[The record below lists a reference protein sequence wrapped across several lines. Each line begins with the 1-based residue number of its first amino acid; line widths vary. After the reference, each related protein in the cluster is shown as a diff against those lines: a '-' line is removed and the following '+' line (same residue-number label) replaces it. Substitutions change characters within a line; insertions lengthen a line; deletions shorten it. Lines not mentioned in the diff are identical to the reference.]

1 MFDRLGAGAGG
12 TPSPESDEVPDSGLG
27 PGSLSAGIHFEALEP
42 RLLLSASADSPASGA
57 VIQAAQP
64 SEHAALEIEHVQFSQ
79 QNQALA
85 NDLSHTTEINADS
98 RPAATTTLESVDLLA
113 NADHQLLN
121 PISIQQELVV
131 VDGGITNYEQLVTDL
146 LSDRDDCRQIEVVVL
161 DPLQDGVAQITDLLA
176 DRQDLDAVHFVTH
189 GSDQGV
195 KLGDTWLDS
204 ESLEEYS
211 GNLTAWKTA
220 LSTDADL
227 LFYGCNLA
235 AGETGQALIQSIAN
249 LTGADVAASDDL
261 TGHADSGGDWEL
273 EHVVGTVELRIA
285 FNGVSWQ
292 GVLVDFTVDT
302 TNDTVDAT
310 PGDGVAQDAAGD
322 TSLRAAIME
331 ANALGGT
338 NKVILPA
345 NTYTLSITST
355 NEDASANGDLDIDG
369 NLTIEGASA
378 ATTSIDGGALDRV
391 IQIISGTVT
400 ISEVTITNGDTSGNG
415 GGISNAGNLT
425 LNDVEITDSAGLLG
439 GGFYNAGT
447 GTADLDRVT
456 ISGSTADTGG
466 GVYNDAGTLTITN
479 ATITANTGSSTG
491 AGLYIKGHVDIIN
504 STIAH
509 NLVSDGLKVKS
520 GGNSATLINTIL
532 ANNAGGNFS
541 GPGLTI
547 AGDSI
552 DTDGSTGL
560 TATALVDLKLD
571 TTLQNNGGTTRTLAL
586 QTGSVAING
595 GTVTGAPAADQRGY
609 TRDVSP
615 DVGAY
620 EFGGSPLG
628 GFWLTTEDNVASSG
642 ATKGLDAW
650 EDGDVLQFGDP
661 DLTLESPTTDGTMA
675 LAFDADRLASDGAA
689 EIDAIHYVTKDITVG
704 NTTTMDLYA
713 GDILFSTVLGED
725 FSSTNTLSGVED
737 SDLVVFR
744 PDTPGDYSSGT
755 FYMLLDESLDT
766 AGWLDMGGVSLVEK
780 DTDVAGT
787 TLPAGSF
794 ILLEG
799 ALAAR
804 KKIHLYTPDKVGSV
818 DTEGTLSLLF
828 DGGDASLA
836 AFDGLELIE
845 EAVNVGGT
853 ALSAGHILISHDG
866 IASISYLNV
875 TAIEPGT
882 SAATST
888 LLLDGNDVGLTT
900 SNENI
905 FSLTLLP
912 VSAAAN
918 NAPTA
923 TGVPTDVS
931 VTEDVAGDF
940 DLSAVTFADIDGD
953 SLTVTLDASS
963 GTFAA
968 GDSGGVT
975 IGGTGTGTLTL
986 TGTVAAI
993 NTYLDTV
1000 SNIQYTGALNVSG
1013 EDAATYTLNA
1023 NDGTV
1028 NPQVGSGTIDIT
1040 AVDDP
1045 ININTSG
1052 NTVTFTEDAGATT
1065 ALFAAA
1071 IDTIEPGDTITQLL
1085 LNLANVEAGD
1095 TLSFGGTDIDLN
1107 SNGATGPVAGFTY
1120 TVSSAGTNPVV
1131 TITHAGADD
1140 ATVNA
1145 LLNSLVFNNTSNND
1159 PSTTARTV
1167 TLTSVTDSGSGT
1179 TADGTVATVNVV
1191 KADDAININTSG
1203 NTVTFTED
1211 AGATTALFAAAI
1223 DTIEP
1228 GDTITQLLLNLANV
1242 EAGDTLSFGGT
1253 DIDLNSN
1260 GATGP
1265 VAGFTYTV
1273 SSAGTNPVVTITHAG
1288 ADDATVNALLNSLVF
1303 NNTSNNDPSTTARTV
1318 TLTSVTDSG
1327 SGTTADGTVATVN
1340 VTQTNDAPVNTVPGA
1355 QTTLVNTALV
1365 FSSGNGNQISI
1376 SDVDA
1381 GIVEVELTATN
1392 GTLTLAGVGGLTFTS
1407 GGNGTGSMK
1416 FTGTV
1421 ANINTAMDG
1430 MSFDPTPAYSGAASL
1445 QIDTDDLGNTG
1456 VGGTM
1461 SDSDTVAI
1469 TVNATNTP
1477 PNATNLNAAETYTED
1492 IPLDLTNIVI
1502 TDADSAN
1509 VTATLTLSN
1518 PATGTLNTD
1527 TSGLVTSTF
1536 AAGVWSASG
1545 AIADVNTLLAGVA
1558 FTPTANFN
1566 GGFTIATSVDD
1577 GIAPAV
1583 TGNKVVTGTPVNDA
1597 PTLTLF
1603 LGPIDTTIEDTQGEI
1618 TFAELAAQG
1627 DEADLEG
1634 TVGGFVVTAVNSG
1647 TLLIG
1652 ANPGSATAWA
1662 AGTNDTIDGTNN
1674 AYWTPAADATGTLNA
1689 FTVVAE
1695 DNSNA
1700 ESTTPIQAQV
1710 TVTAVNDA
1718 PTASN
1723 LNAGE
1728 AYDEGTLLNLTNIVV
1743 SDVDSANVT
1752 VTLTLSDPAAGT
1764 LSTGTAGLVTST
1776 FAVGVWTASGA
1787 IADVNTLL
1795 AGTAFTPAAGYTAD
1809 FTIATSVDDGTAPP
1823 VTGVKNVSPAAP
1835 ADPTPPTLPVD
1846 DTDPDPI
1853 TPPDPEPEPAPE
1865 EPPPTEPEEDA
1876 SPDADALNEEESGD
1890 NVTEIPPTAAGDVS
1904 SQQRIGAS
1912 TLRGFG
1918 LRALQSASLA
1928 LGADLEVNAARET
1941 AREGQP
1947 AWSVVPPRAASMA
1960 FGTLSTQLGTLTV
1973 RAIEFLESSLDEMK
1987 KETEEGIALNQVA
2000 ASSAIAVTTGLSVGY
2015 VAWLLRSGVLLS
2027 SLLSSMPAWRVLDP
2041 LPVLAGKLGFD
2052 EESDEESLESIIEQ
2066 PSPPSTDDTPEEASA
2081 ASEVKET

>member
-491 AGLYIKGHVDIIN
+491 AGLYIKGYVDIIN

-1120 TVSSAGTNPVV
+1120 TVSSAGP
-1131 TITHAGADD
+1131 
-1140 ATVNA
+1140 
-1145 LLNSLVFNNTSNND
+1145 
-1159 PSTTARTV
+1159 
-1167 TLTSVTDSGSGT
+1167 
-1179 TADGTVATVNVV
+1179 
-1191 KADDAININTSG
+1191 
-1203 NTVTFTED
+1203 
-1211 AGATTALFAAAI
+1211 
-1223 DTIEP
+1223 
-1228 GDTITQLLLNLANV
+1228 
-1242 EAGDTLSFGGT
+1242 
-1253 DIDLNSN
+1253 
-1260 GATGP
+1260 
-1265 VAGFTYTV
+1265 
-1273 SSAGTNPVVTITHAG
+1273 NPVVTITHAG

>member
-1 MFDRLGAGAGG
+1 M
-12 TPSPESDEVPDSGLG
+12 
-27 PGSLSAGIHFEALEP
+27 
-42 RLLLSASADSPASGA
+42 
-57 VIQAAQP
+57 
-64 SEHAALEIEHVQFSQ
+64 
-79 QNQALA
+79 
-85 NDLSHTTEINADS
+85 
-98 RPAATTTLESVDLLA
+98 
-113 NADHQLLN
+113 
-121 PISIQQELVV
+121 
-131 VDGGITNYEQLVTDL
+131 
-146 LSDRDDCRQIEVVVL
+146 
-161 DPLQDGVAQITDLLA
+161 
-176 DRQDLDAVHFVTH
+176 
-189 GSDQGV
+189 
-195 KLGDTWLDS
+195 
-204 ESLEEYS
+204 
-211 GNLTAWKTA
+211 
-220 LSTDADL
+220 
-227 LFYGCNLA
+227 
-235 AGETGQALIQSIAN
+235 
-249 LTGADVAASDDL
+249 
-261 TGHADSGGDWEL
+261 
-273 EHVVGTVELRIA
+273 
-285 FNGVSWQ
+285 
-292 GVLVDFTVDT
+292 
-302 TNDTVDAT
+302 
-310 PGDGVAQDAAGD
+310 
-322 TSLRAAIME
+322 
-331 ANALGGT
+331 
-338 NKVILPA
+338 
-345 NTYTLSITST
+345 
-355 NEDASANGDLDIDG
+355 
-369 NLTIEGASA
+369 
-378 ATTSIDGGALDRV
+378 
-391 IQIISGTVT
+391 
-400 ISEVTITNGDTSGNG
+400 
-415 GGISNAGNLT
+415 
-425 LNDVEITDSAGLLG
+425 
-439 GGFYNAGT
+439 
-447 GTADLDRVT
+447 
-456 ISGSTADTGG
+456 
-466 GVYNDAGTLTITN
+466 
-479 ATITANTGSSTG
+479 
-491 AGLYIKGHVDIIN
+491 
-504 STIAH
+504 
-509 NLVSDGLKVKS
+509 
-520 GGNSATLINTIL
+520 
-532 ANNAGGNFS
+532 
-541 GPGLTI
+541 
-547 AGDSI
+547 
-552 DTDGSTGL
+552 
-560 TATALVDLKLD
+560 
-571 TTLQNNGGTTRTLAL
+571 
-586 QTGSVAING
+586 
-595 GTVTGAPAADQRGY
+595 
-609 TRDVSP
+609 
-615 DVGAY
+615 
-620 EFGGSPLG
+620 
-628 GFWLTTEDNVASSG
+628 
-642 ATKGLDAW
+642 
-650 EDGDVLQFGDP
+650 
-661 DLTLESPTTDGTMA
+661 
-675 LAFDADRLASDGAA
+675 
-689 EIDAIHYVTKDITVG
+689 
-704 NTTTMDLYA
+704 
-713 GDILFSTVLGED
+713 
-725 FSSTNTLSGVED
+725 
-737 SDLVVFR
+737 
-744 PDTPGDYSSGT
+744 
-755 FYMLLDESLDT
+755 
-766 AGWLDMGGVSLVEK
+766 
-780 DTDVAGT
+780 
-787 TLPAGSF
+787 
-794 ILLEG
+794 
-799 ALAAR
+799 
-804 KKIHLYTPDKVGSV
+804 
-818 DTEGTLSLLF
+818 
-828 DGGDASLA
+828 
-836 AFDGLELIE
+836 
-845 EAVNVGGT
+845 
-853 ALSAGHILISHDG
+853 
-866 IASISYLNV
+866 
-875 TAIEPGT
+875 
-882 SAATST
+882 
-888 LLLDGNDVGLTT
+888 
-900 SNENI
+900 
-905 FSLTLLP
+905 
-912 VSAAAN
+912 
-918 NAPTA
+918 
-923 TGVPTDVS
+923 
-931 VTEDVAGDF
+931 
-940 DLSAVTFADIDGD
+940 
-953 SLTVTLDASS
+953 
-963 GTFAA
+963 
-968 GDSGGVT
+968 
-975 IGGTGTGTLTL
+975 
-986 TGTVAAI
+986 
-993 NTYLDTV
+993 
-1000 SNIQYTGALNVSG
+1000 
-1013 EDAATYTLNA
+1013 
-1023 NDGTV
+1023 
-1028 NPQVGSGTIDIT
+1028 
-1040 AVDDP
+1040 
-1045 ININTSG
+1045 
-1052 NTVTFTEDAGATT
+1052 
-1065 ALFAAA
+1065 
-1071 IDTIEPGDTITQLL
+1071 
-1085 LNLANVEAGD
+1085 
-1095 TLSFGGTDIDLN
+1095 
-1107 SNGATGPVAGFTY
+1107 
-1120 TVSSAGTNPVV
+1120 
-1131 TITHAGADD
+1131 
-1140 ATVNA
+1140 
-1145 LLNSLVFNNTSNND
+1145 
-1159 PSTTARTV
+1159 

-1273 SSAGTNPVVTITHAG
+1273 SSAGPNPVVTITHAG

>member
-235 AGETGQALIQSIAN
+235 AGETGRALIQSIAN

-345 NTYTLSITST
+345 NTYTLSITSM

-1120 TVSSAGTNPVV
+1120 TVG
-1131 TITHAGADD
+1131 
-1140 ATVNA
+1140 
-1145 LLNSLVFNNTSNND
+1145 
-1159 PSTTARTV
+1159 
-1167 TLTSVTDSGSGT
+1167 
-1179 TADGTVATVNVV
+1179 
-1191 KADDAININTSG
+1191 
-1203 NTVTFTED
+1203 
-1211 AGATTALFAAAI
+1211 
-1223 DTIEP
+1223 
-1228 GDTITQLLLNLANV
+1228 
-1242 EAGDTLSFGGT
+1242 
-1253 DIDLNSN
+1253 
-1260 GATGP
+1260 
-1265 VAGFTYTV
+1265 
-1273 SSAGTNPVVTITHAG
+1273 SAGTNPVVTITHAG

-1381 GIVEVELTATN
+1381 GTVEVELTATN

-1634 TVGGFVVTAVNSG
+1634 AVDGFVVTAVNSG

-1743 SDVDSANVT
+1743 SDVDSANVA

-2041 LPVLAGKLGFD
+2041 LPVLAGKLDFD